1 MAKQKNRRVK
11 NYVFPTPS
19 NPLTE
24 VGAEWRGTSEVK
36 KNLRGYITPVQLQRI
51 RHDVQMWREAI
62 VEAEQAWYPNRVRM
76 QRMFI
81 DTILNGHTLACVNRR
96 KDLTLLREWSFKNDA
111 DQENKDLKKLFNK
124 KWFATFLEWALES
137 KFFGYSLISLGDI
150 QEDKFP
156 EINLIRRFNISP
168 DRLNVTSYVYSITG
182 AQFLE
187 KPYKDWHVWI
197 PTPTDVGISKC
208 GYGILYNVALYEIM
222 CRNLLGQNA
231 DAAELYGMPLRV
243 GKTTKTEE
251 PERNEFMSA
260 MLNMG
265 SAGAIL
271 LDTLD
276 ELELVESKGMGQGY
290 KIYPDL
296 EKRLEN
302 KISKI
307 ILGHAD
313 AMDSIAGKLGAT
325 QGEDSPAHMALRDK
339 QASDGAFLED
349 VVNDIL
355 IPKMIKLGFNIDP
368 LFKFTFDNNQELVE
382 KRERED
388 KNNLVTAQVAYQM
401 KQAGLQFDPKQF
413 EEITGIKTTVAPTP
427 APVKP
432 VFNSRIKNKLEEL
445 YK

>member
-19 NPLTE
+19 NPLTQ
-24 VGAEWRGTSEVK
+24 VGAEWRGTNEVK

-51 RHDVQMWREAI
+51 RHDVQMWREAV
-62 VEAEQAWYPNRVRM
+62 VEAEQAWYPHRVKM

-81 DTILNGHTLACVNRR
+81 DTILSGHTLACVNRR
-96 KDLTLLREWSFKNDA
+96 KDLTLLREWSFKNESDEESQ
-111 DQENKDLKKLFNK
+111 DIKKLFNK

-182 AQFLE
+182 AQFTE
-187 KPYKDWHVWI
+187 KPYKDWHVWV

-251 PERNEFMSA
+251 AERNEFMSA

-313 AMDSIAGKLGAT
+313 AMDSVSGKLGAT

-349 VVNDIL
+349 VVNDTL

-368 LFKFTFDNNQELVE
+368 SFRFVFDNNQELVE

-401 KQAGLQFDPKQF
+401 KQAGLQFDPVQF
-413 EEITGIKTTVAPTP
+413 EEITGIKTTVAPTS
-427 APVKP
+427 APIKP
-432 VFNSRIKNKLEEL
+432 PFTNRVKNKLDQL